1 MLERSARRRAGTLL
15 IRRGRA
21 YWRNQRDDH
30 RLRWFEVPE
39 EPDPDADNADDY
51 DRLGMMM
58 KIDTLDQPW
67 RDLINEHGF
76 TPVIKLMFEVRDVE
90 QATQALNRR
99 REMRQSQLAHGS
111 Y

>member
-1 MLERSARRRAGTLL
+1 M
-15 IRRGRA
+15 IRRGRQF
-21 YWRNQRDDH
+21 WRNQRDDH
-30 RLRWFEVPE
+30 RLRWFEIPE
-39 EPDPDADNADDY
+39 DPDPDTVGDDY

-76 TPVIKLMFEVRDVE
+76 TPVIKLMFETSIEGARV
-90 QATQALNRR
+90 ALDRR
-99 REMRQSQLAHGS
+99 REMRQRELAHGS